1 VHAQYY
7 QPLAHAGTGLV
18 SFLNKIRQ
26 T

>member
-1 VHAQYY
+1 VHVQCCQPDAHAQI
-7 QPLAHAGTGLV
+7 GLV